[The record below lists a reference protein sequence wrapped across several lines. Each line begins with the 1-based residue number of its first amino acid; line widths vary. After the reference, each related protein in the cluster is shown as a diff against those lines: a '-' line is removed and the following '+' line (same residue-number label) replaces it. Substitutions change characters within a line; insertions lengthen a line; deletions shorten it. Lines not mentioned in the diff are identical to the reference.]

1 MNESPYIL
9 VLYYSRHHSVRD
21 MTKWVTRGVEQV
33 SGIQAKVRTVP
44 AVSET
49 TKASEP
55 AVPESGPPYATLDD
69 LRHCAGLL
77 VGTPT
82 RFGNMA
88 APLKHFFDQ
97 TSSLWQS
104 GDLINKPVGF
114 YTSTGSLHGGQE
126 TTLMSMMIPCLHHGM
141 ILVGIPYSEAAL
153 FHTTGGGTPYGAT
166 HHAGEQNDKPLTDDE
181 TTLCVAL
188 GKRVATVGLAL
199 TTLRRT

>member
-88 APLKHFFDQ
+88 APLKHFL
-97 TSSLWQS
+97 T
-104 GDLINKPVGF
+104 KPAAYGN
-114 YTSTGSLHGGQE
+114 QE
-126 TTLMSMMIPCLHHGM
+126 I
-141 ILVGIPYSEAAL
+141 
-153 FHTTGGGTPYGAT
+153 
-166 HHAGEQNDKPLTDDE
+166 
-181 TTLCVAL
+181 
-188 GKRVATVGLAL
+188 
-199 TTLRRT
+199 